1 MSGFNT
7 STKKETFSMKLKAQ
21 NIKNAQEETQKLEL
35 ESRKMEERL
44 RELKVAM
51 GREKEQREK
60 KGGFWKKGQTGSLNS
75 YATDVLEKQK
85 PPKEIKKRSV
95 KLLRNEKIVLPER
108 SAEPGTMKYIANSQV
123 LNSSRDKAKILKCGQ
138 CEERA
143 ASVSCVQ
150 CSEYFCA
157 GCFAAFHYKGALKR
171 HRTVPL
177 HASGPRQCMSPRVE
191 PQQRSPRHGSEA
203 SAVSS
208 VIYQDTARNSSMGA
222 SGSIGKS
229 SLLAGEF
236 DEDESAASFQSALQ
250 AWRSGDSLVSSPD
263 RKRVLPTPSPR
274 RPVSRVKT
282 PIVKTECSTSTLE
295 VNQPIE
301 IKFTNNNLSYAERLM
316 LKKHRRTDVGHI
328 TTPRSYSSAND
339 NDEEMDIEEGGSG
352 EHVDFH
358 SLYEAMVPSNT
369 TTPNSQ
375 RTTESSLSIIEL
387 DTLPKKKYKNCDQT
401 ASYQVE
407 EVDDMTAWKIQHDQN
422 SKSATSE
429 MVHSSSRP
437 ASKSNNTKRY
447 PSNDVKEN
455 HAKSSKKSSLNNEC
469 LSDPITDSFI
479 QEARAAKTK
488 SDVNRPVSVKSRP
501 ASTRPKSSRSRP
513 VSRAKSRAMSRLQ
526 FEGLLTKSP
535 TSALQD
541 VAKMAVDKP
550 DISDYQYR
558 SVLNNYFTDA
568 SDGGVNQP
576 KETATPRPGSLR
588 KQDIKV
594 SYTLYQMAPRSWRP
608 ESSLGETLSA
618 DTVAPELSDTVLA
631 CLGDAATPTADKSIN
646 RKSESVLSFTYSD
659 HLKHED
665 KEDYHE
671 GFNHRSHKHRP
682 QISARRQQSSLNDEP
697 LERENSEYNTL
708 PINVDEISC
717 STDLQSGRKSKTIV
731 LEGEDYSTYD
741 QINNIEQTQDDQETL
756 DKLEWELASESG
768 RITADGQIS
777 RLSWKIDSS
786 RSSSRSS
793 SVIRNNNDQGYDIN
807 TRLRDDE
814 LVDSDEDNKM
824 TDRADVL
831 ALK

>member
-1 MSGFNT
+1 MSSFNT
-7 STKKETFSMKLKAQ
+7 STKKETFSMKIKAQ

-85 PPKEIKKRSV
+85 PKEIKKRSV

-108 SAEPGTMKYIANSQV
+108 SGEPGTMKYIANSQV
-123 LNSSRDKAKILKCGQ
+123 LNTYRDKAKILKCGQ

-143 ASVSCVQ
+143 ASMSCVQ
-150 CSEYFCA
+150 CAEYFCA
-157 GCFAAFHYKGALKR
+157 GCFAAFHFKGALKR

-177 HASGPRQCMSPRVE
+177 HASGPRQCMSPRFD
-191 PQQRSPRHGSEA
+191 PQPRSPRHGSEA

-208 VIYQDTARNSSMGA
+208 IIHQDTARNSSMGA

-229 SLLAGEF
+229 SLLTGEF

-250 AWRSGDSLVSSPD
+250 AWRSGDSLVTSPD
-263 RKRVLPTPSPR
+263 RKRVLPTTSPK

-282 PIVKTECSTSTLE
+282 PIVKTECSTSTQE

-328 TTPRSYSSAND
+328 TTPRSNSSANE
-339 NDEEMDIEEGGSG
+339 DEEMDIREGGID

-375 RTTESSLSIIEL
+375 RITESSLSIIEL
-387 DTLPKKKYKNCDQT
+387 DTLPKKKYKNYDQT

-407 EVDDMTAWKIQHDQN
+407 EVDDMTAWKIQHDQS
-422 SKSATSE
+422 SKSITSE
-429 MVHSSSRP
+429 MVNSTARP
-437 ASKSNNTKRY
+437 ASASNNTKRC
-447 PSNDVKEN
+447 PSNDVKDS
-455 HAKSSKKSSLNNEC
+455 HAKSQKKSCLDAEC

-488 SDVNRPVSVKSRP
+488 SNVSRQVSAKSRP

-526 FEGLLTKSP
+526 FDGLLTKSP

-541 VAKMAVDKP
+541 VAKMAVEKP

-558 SVLNNYFTDA
+558 SVLNDYFTDA
-568 SDGGVNQP
+568 SDDGGVSQP
-576 KETATPRPGSLR
+576 NKAATPRPGSLR

-594 SYTLYQMAPRSWRP
+594 SYALYQMAPRSWRP

-618 DTVAPELSDTVLA
+618 DTVVPELSDTVLA
-631 CLGDAATPTADKSIN
+631 CLGDAATPTEEKSIN

-665 KEDYHE
+665 REDYHE
-671 GFNHRSHKHRP
+671 GYNHRSHKHRP
-682 QISARRQQSSLNDEP
+682 QISARRQKSALNDEP
-697 LERENSEYNTL
+697 LQRENSEYTTL
-708 PINVDEISC
+708 PITVDEITC
-717 STDLQSGRKSKTIV
+717 NTNLQSGRKSKNIV
-731 LEGEDYSTYD
+731 LEGEDYSMYD
-741 QINNIEQTQDDQETL
+741 QIDYREQTQDDQETL

-777 RLSWKIDSS
+777 RLSWKNDSS

-793 SVIRNNNDQGYDIN
+793 SVIRNSRDQGYDIN

-814 LVDSDEDNKM
+814 LIDSDEDNKM
-824 TDRADVL
+824 TDREDVL
-831 ALK
+831 ALR